1 MDEDLNDGGWVG
13 PTIAR
18 LQERY
23 VQPRDRHSPAPL
35 ETPFATVSLPEVGKW
50 VQVRKGSYKGDVG
63 YVKSTDSSRVHLLLV
78 PRMLPPQPTY
88 LSQKRKPPPPRP
100 TPKLF
105 DAFAIKQVYGTEPT
119 SHAENVYSFDSWLF
133 EHGLIVKSYDLS
145 SITATVSSIPLSLYI
160 LFRDSGHPKLVGS
173 TFPRPTEMG
182 FSEGDEVYVRS
193 SKKRGV
199 VTALWPDSVEVDL
212 ATGEGAVSVSWSDV
226 RNVVSLGDFVEVT
239 GCYRG
244 REGGYMPLAW
254 RRR

>member
-1 MDEDLNDGGWVG
+1 MDKDLNDGGWVG

-18 LQERY
+18 LQQRY
-23 VQPRDRHSPAPL
+23 VQPRDRHLPAPL

-63 YVKSTDSSRVHLLLV
+63 YVKSTDSLGVHLLLV

-105 DAFAIKQVYGTEPT
+105 DTFAIKQVNGTEPT

-133 EHGLIVKSYDLS
+133 EHELIVKSYDLS

-173 TFPRPTEMG
+173 TFPRPAERGLITAPQVLIG
-182 FSEGDEVYVRS
+182 TSRNRS
-193 SKKRGV
+193 DSNQKFPSRVPSK
-199 VTALWPDSVEVDL
+199 
-212 ATGEGAVSVSWSDV
+212 
-226 RNVVSLGDFVEVT
+226 
-239 GCYRG
+239 
-244 REGGYMPLAW
+244 
-254 RRR
+254 